1 MPKQFYKLF
10 PNLRIVIDCLE
21 LVLQKPK
28 LPSSQKITW
37 SNYKSRNTAKLLI
50 GITPDGV
57 ISIVPPLWTG
67 MESDKEIVRGT
78 GLVNIFDEGD
88 AVMADKRF
96 IIRDLLTFKKVH
108 LISPAFC
115 WGPHL
120 TSRLTTYSSR
130 VAFLCCHVERYIV
143 KLKQFP
149 TVIINIQAFGF
160 EHSFIL
166 YHLQTNKRFLIFS
179 LFYFQY
185 IFSCYIV
192 FNEQEICSFL
202 SGYFGSQRGL

>member
-1 MPKQFYKLF
+1 MFEITTGQVSRIWNTWIIFLSSELFFFFGALVQSNWRRNLPKQFYKLF

-78 GLVNIFDEGD
+78 GLVNILDEGD

-130 VAFLCCHVERYIV
+130 VAFLCCHVER
-143 KLKQFP
+143 
-149 TVIINIQAFGF
+149 
-160 EHSFIL
+160 
-166 YHLQTNKRFLIFS
+166 
-179 LFYFQY
+179 
-185 IFSCYIV
+185 
-192 FNEQEICSFL
+192 
-202 SGYFGSQRGL
+202 